1 MCLQAAGRVWKLLP
15 WSLRQTRA
23 GFSSVI
29 KLENGAPAH
38 KESTGFLADPQH
50 QQLQHRP
57 HSTDP
62 HCA

>member
-1 MCLQAAGRVWKLLP
+1 MEAAAVVTA
-15 WSLRQTRA
+15 QTRA
-23 GFSSVI
+23 GFSRVI
-29 KLENGAPAH
+29 KLENAAPAH